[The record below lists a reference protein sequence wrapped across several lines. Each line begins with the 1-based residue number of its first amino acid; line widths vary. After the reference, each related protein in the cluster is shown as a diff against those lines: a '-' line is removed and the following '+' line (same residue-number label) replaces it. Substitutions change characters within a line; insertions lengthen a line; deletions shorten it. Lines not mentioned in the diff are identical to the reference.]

1 MIRDYVR
8 LARVGRG
15 INQMTFFRKQ
25 TSKDGKKFYRNLLN
39 GACKNYIW
47 GKNKRFNPIRV
58 FNSPS
63 INKYFTLKVE
73 KHISSNHKVLDL
85 GCGNGVFLAILA
97 SRCEKTVGIDIS
109 VDMLN
114 DCSKTI
120 ERLGIA
126 NVKLIN
132 ATSEKIPF
140 PDNEFDVIC
149 LVDVIHHVEQLQ
161 ESVLETHRVL
171 KPGGKLLVF
180 EPNKYNPVLALL
192 CFLDRNEWGALRLG
206 SMKRYRQLF
215 EPYFNIY
222 SMEYNGLL
230 IGPDSKINC
239 KIADFL
245 NLPIVRNLLGWLNP
259 KIFISMTKKSEA
271 LVLEP

>member
-1 MIRDYVR
+1 
-8 LARVGRG
+8 
-15 INQMTFFRKQ
+15 MTFFSKQ
-25 TSKDGKKFYRNLLN
+25 TSENGKKFYRNLLS
-39 GACKNYIW
+39 GACENYIW
-47 GKNKRFNPIRV
+47 GKKKRFDPIRV

-85 GCGNGVFLAILA
+85 GCGNGVFLMILA
-97 SRCEKTVGIDIS
+97 PMCEELVGIDIS

-120 ERLGIA
+120 ERLGID
-126 NVKLIN
+126 NVKLVN

-140 PDNEFDVIC
+140 PDNEFDIIC
-149 LVDVIHHVEQLQ
+149 LVDVIHHIEQLQ
-161 ESVLETHRVL
+161 ESILEIYRVL

-180 EPNKYNPVLALL
+180 EPNKYNPLLAFL
-192 CFLDRNEWGALRLG
+192 CFLDRNEWRALLLG
-206 SMKRYRQLF
+206 SMKRYRRLF
-215 EPYFNIY
+215 ESYFNIY

-245 NLPIVRNLLGWLNP
+245 NLPVVRNLFGWLSP
-259 KIFISMTKKSEA
+259 KIFISMTKKF
-271 LVLEP
+271 

>member
-1 MIRDYVR
+1 
-8 LARVGRG
+8 
-15 INQMTFFRKQ
+15 MTFFRKQ

-63 INKYFTLKVE
+63 INKYFTSKVK
-73 KHISSNHKVLDL
+73 KHISSDDKALDL

-97 SRCEKTVGIDIS
+97 SRCEKIVGIDIS
-109 VDMLN
+109 ADMLS
-114 DCSKTI
+114 DCSKTL

-132 ATSEKIPF
+132 ATSEKIPL
-140 PDNEFDVIC
+140 PDNEFDVIF
-149 LVDVIHHVEQLQ
+149 LVDVIHHIEQLQ
-161 ESVLETHRVL
+161 ESILEIYRVL
-171 KPGGKLLVF
+171 KPEGKLLVF
-180 EPNKYNPVLALL
+180 EPNKYNPLLAFL

-239 KIADFL
+239 KIVDFL

-271 LVLEP
+271 LVL

>member
-1 MIRDYVR
+1 
-8 LARVGRG
+8 
-15 INQMTFFRKQ
+15 MTFFRKQ
-25 TSKDGKKFYRNLLN
+25 TSKDGKIFYRNLLK

-58 FNSPS
+58 FGSPS
-63 INKYFTLKVE
+63 INKYFTAKV
-73 KHISSNHKVLDL
+73 KKYISSGDKALDL
-85 GCGNGVFLAILA
+85 GCGNGVFLSVLA
-97 SRCEKTVGIDIS
+97 PMCEKLVGIDIS
-109 VDMLN
+109 VDMIN
-114 DCSKTI
+114 DCSKTM
-120 ERLGIA
+120 ERLGIT
-126 NVKLIN
+126 NVNLIN

-149 LVDVIHHVEQLQ
+149 LVDVIHHVEHLR

-180 EPNKYNPVLALL
+180 EPNKYNPALALL

-230 IGPDSKINC
+230 IGPDTKINC

-245 NLPIVRNLLGWLNP
+245 NLPIARNLLGWLNP

-271 LVLEP
+271 LVL

>member
-1 MIRDYVR
+1 
-8 LARVGRG
+8 
-15 INQMTFFRKQ
+15 
-25 TSKDGKKFYRNLLN
+25 
-39 GACKNYIW
+39 
-47 GKNKRFNPIRV
+47 
-58 FNSPS
+58 
-63 INKYFTLKVE
+63 
-73 KHISSNHKVLDL
+73 
-85 GCGNGVFLAILA
+85 
-97 SRCEKTVGIDIS
+97 
-109 VDMLN
+109 MLS
-114 DCSKTI
+114 DCSKTL

-230 IGPDSKINC
+230 IGPDTKINR

-259 KIFISMTKKSEA
+259 KIFVSMTKKSEA
-271 LVLEP
+271 LVL